1 MENREELYAN
11 ECELCSF
18 RMHENDFLC
27 IYVKNSVHTFDKQFL
42 SFRVIERYLQGRKTP
57 LLLDLSAASLILYK
71 LEAKEHLAEIL
82 PKLFSA
88 VAVLAPSTLQ
98 KVAPTIFLNTMGE
111 PLPIRIFDT
120 EKEAREWLWHYG

>member
-18 RMHENDFLC
+18 RLHENSLLY
-27 IYVKNSVHTFDKQFL
+27 IYLKHSVHTLEKQQL
-42 SFRVIERYLQGRKTP
+42 SFRIIERYLSGEKMP
-57 LLLDLSAASLILYK
+57 MLLDLSATSVILSSM
-71 LEAKEHLAEIL
+71 EVREHIAEML

-98 KVAPTIFLNTMGE
+98 KVAPTIFMNTMGE
-111 PLPIRIFDT
+111 PVPMCIFDR
-120 EKEAREWLWHYG
+120 EEEARNWLQQFG